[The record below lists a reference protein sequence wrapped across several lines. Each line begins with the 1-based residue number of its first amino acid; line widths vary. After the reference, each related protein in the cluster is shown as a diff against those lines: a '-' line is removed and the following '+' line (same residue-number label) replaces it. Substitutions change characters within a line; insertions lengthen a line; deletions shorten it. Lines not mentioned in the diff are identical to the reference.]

1 MPVRIAPTTMSAR
14 MPCRV
19 VRKNVAISVS
29 ATTNVPV
36 RDIAQRSRSSVPGV
50 SSANEISL

>member
-14 MPCRV
+14 MPCGV
-19 VRKNVAISVS
+19 LRKNVAISVS

>member
-19 VRKNVAISVS
+19 LRKNVAISVS
-29 ATTNVPV
+29 ATTTVPV
-36 RDIAQRSRSSVPGV
+36 RDIAHRSRSSVPGV
-50 SSANEISL
+50 RSANEISL